1 MCLFF
6 SVARRCCISFVSFP
20 PCLPGTCV
28 QSRPVMWGVPPG
40 NVTTLQKSPI
50 VRIRAVGSCMV
61 TFIGAALPTATLPS
75 AATAS
80 SLSAEILHHEYHAV
94 CVAQWCVV
102 RLALREAHR
111 VLPDTHVLKG
121 VFRALDIQPGYPS
134 FSQFFSESVLYLR
147 FSPQPKQAKLYYIG
161 SAAKCTTACEHT
173 RFRKYKQVVE
183 EKLVSAE
190 LALRYWAEKRT
201 FWHWRS
207 VPF

>member
-1 MCLFF
+1 MRAKPASDVGSAARQRHNTTEVPHRAHSCNGLLYGDFY
-6 SVARRCCISFVSFP
+6 RRCVTDSDAAVCGNRSALHK
-20 PCLPGTCV
+20 PC
-28 QSRPVMWGVPPG
+28 
-40 NVTTLQKSPI
+40 
-50 VRIRAVGSCMV
+50 
-61 TFIGAALPTATLPS
+61 AASS
-75 AATAS
+75 AACLLKFCIMIIMPFALLNGVWCAS
-80 SLSAEILHHEYHAV
+80 RFVKHTECFL
-94 CVAQWCVV
+94 
-102 RLALREAHR
+102 
-111 VLPDTHVLKG
+111 THVLKG
-121 VFRALDIQPGYPS
+121 VFRALDIQPGCPS